1 MSKWNPR
8 RRRFLGAAAAAAA
21 APGMISCSG
30 KSSPW
35 RVLSAAEVRAAEA
48 ICECLIPTDEF
59 PGAAWAGAVNYIDRQ
74 LAGHLRHMRET
85 YRRGLA
91 MIDTA
96 ARGQGAADFAALAVE
111 RQVELLKA
119 VEKGKA
125 PAGGWNPTE
134 QRAFF
139 AAILSNTMQSFYGD
153 PRHGGNRDGIG
164 YRMLGIPL
172 TPVRGRD
179 GGKIA

>member
-1 MSKWNPR
+1 MSRWNPR
-8 RRRFLGAAAAAAA
+8 RRRFLGAAAVAAA
-21 APGMISCSG
+21 APGMVSCTG

-35 RVLSAAEVRAAEA
+35 RTLSDAEARAAEA
-48 ICECLIPTDEF
+48 VCECLIPTDEF
-59 PGAAWAGAVNYIDRQ
+59 PGAAWAGAVHYIDRQ
-74 LAGHLRHMRET
+74 LAGHLGHLRET

-91 MIDTA
+91 MMDAA
-96 ARGQGAADFAALAVE
+96 ARGQGAADFAALAAD
-111 RQVELLKA
+111 RRVELLKA

-125 PAGGWNPTE
+125 AAAGWNPAE

-139 AAILSNTMQSFYGD
+139 SAILANTMQSFYGD

-172 TPVRGRD
+172 TPVRGRE
-179 GGKIA
+179 GGKLA